1 MLSLIS
7 RTIMT
12 SKIEVAKCI
21 LGILFESVRKYTNY
35 ACANRRLSMEYV
47 LIITVIFKVRQ
58 SIVIFA
64 NNNVMNTA
72 YTLSHP
78 GNDRDVRAYS
88 GGRRAQLV
96 CFLTRSYAFYRIT
109 WNCSNWA
116 WACCSSLWGALRH
129 SLLTFKLPSLCMN
142 IIVFISVFFHITP
155 CV

>member
-12 SKIEVAKCI
+12 SRIEVAKYI
-21 LGILFESVRKYTNY
+21 LDASIPGFLFEPIRKYTNY
-35 ACANRRLSMEYV
+35 ACDNRRLSMEYV

-109 WNCSNWA
+109 
-116 WACCSSLWGALRH
+116 
-129 SLLTFKLPSLCMN
+129 
-142 IIVFISVFFHITP
+142 
-155 CV
+155 